1 MSRTRIPAP
10 RASLR
15 RLMLAATATIVLGA
29 CATSSPPPAEGIGF
43 RQARH
48 AEIQAMR
55 EWRACRDQAVALDA
69 KARAE
74 AAPARYLASARLIE
88 GCESDLGSEVAGLAN
103 VAREERMRAYALGI
117 QNHFKGGDVEAARRN
132 LATFKEHFADQDLYY
147 PDGASFVETMEVLL
161 GLKDRTAVGSMA
173 MTNVND
179 ELKAELRRMH
189 YWKRH

>member
-1 MSRTRIPAP
+1 MSRTRISAP
-10 RASLR
+10 RGSLR
-15 RLMLAATATIVLGA
+15 RVMLAAAAAAALGA
-29 CATSSPPPAEGIGF
+29 CATGNTPPAEGIGF

-55 EWRACRDQAVALDA
+55 EWRACRDQAVDLDA

-88 GCESDLGSEVAGLAN
+88 GCESDLGSEVAGLAS

-117 QNHFKGGDVEAARRN
+117 QNNFKGGDVETARRT
-132 LATFKEHFADQDLYY
+132 LATFKEHFAGQDLYY
-147 PDGASFVETMEVLL
+147 LDGSSFVETMEVLL

-179 ELKAELRRMH
+179 DLKSELRRMR